1 MNNPLQIIA
10 AVTIATSLS
19 SCKDEEIRTVAYFS
33 ANPDARAEQLAAC
46 ESRDNSDAAANCRN
60 ALEAERLA
68 ARERDKKAFE
78 STFGKPTFN

>member
-1 MNNPLQIIA
+1 MNNPLLII
-10 AVTIATSLS
+10 VSITIAVALS
-19 SCKDEEIRTVAYFS
+19 GCKAEEVQTVAYFS

-46 ESRDNSDAAANCRN
+46 ELRDNADAAANCRN
-60 ALEAERLA
+60 AMEAERLA